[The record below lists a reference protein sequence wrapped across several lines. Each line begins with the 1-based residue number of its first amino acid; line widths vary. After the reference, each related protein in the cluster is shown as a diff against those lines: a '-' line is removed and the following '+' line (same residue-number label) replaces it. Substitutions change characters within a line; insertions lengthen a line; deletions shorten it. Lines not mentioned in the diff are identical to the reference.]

1 MRLMIFF
8 KWISLTALLFA
19 SMATAYGDNKVVQAP
34 FVIRQSVIPEAEWLL
49 EAEQADLH
57 RLLRSLSER
66 SGIKFHYAAL
76 PTVKVSATCAGPTVI
91 KILRCLLGA
100 DTNMLFHYAELAG
113 NDTNEQERQ
122 PKEIWILASSL
133 NPPPI
138 ASVRPSDCRSSETK
152 GISRPVEGLD
162 NELSVEQGVDSLLRQ
177 VDSENPEKRMN
188 ALAGLARLGEAD
200 SPEVYDAVARSISD
214 NDARVRGQ
222 AVYALSQIENDP
234 NALNNYLQQ
243 ALQDSELGVR
253 LMAIDAIESDAALLQ
268 QALQD
273 KDLSVRDYAAT
284 KLQTIMQR

>member
-1 MRLMIFF
+1 MILV
-8 KWISLTALLFA
+8 KWISLSALLFA
-19 SMATAYGDNKVVQAP
+19 SMATASGGNTIVQAP
-34 FVIRQSVIPEAEWLL
+34 FVIRQSAIPEAEWML

-57 RLLRSLSER
+57 GLLRSFSER

-76 PTVKVSATCAGPTVI
+76 PTVKVDATCAGPTVI
-91 KILRCLLGA
+91 TILRCLLGA
-100 DTNMLFHYAELAG
+100 ETNMLFHYAGLAG

-133 NPPPI
+133 SPPPI
-138 ASVRPSDCRSSETK
+138 ASVRPSDCGSTESK
-152 GISRPVEGLD
+152 GISRPVESVQ
-162 NELSVEQGVDSLLRQ
+162 NELTKEQDVDFLLRQ
-177 VDSENPEKRMN
+177 ADSEDPEKRMN
-188 ALAGLARLGEAD
+188 ALAGLARLDKAD

-253 LMAIDAIESDAALLQ
+253 LMAIDAIESDTALLQ

-273 KDLSVRDYAAT
+273 NDSSVRDYAAS
-284 KLQTIMQR
+284 KLQAIMQH

>member
-1 MRLMIFF
+1 MILV

-19 SMATAYGDNKVVQAP
+19 SMSTAYGDNTIVQAP
-34 FVIRQSVIPEAEWLL
+34 FVIRQSAIPEAEWLL

-57 RLLRSLSER
+57 GLLGSLSER
-66 SGIKFHYAAL
+66 SAIKIHYAAL
-76 PTVKVSATCAGPTVI
+76 PTVNVDATCIGPTVVT
-91 KILRCLLGA
+91 ILRCLLGA
-100 DTNMLFHYAELAG
+100 ETNMLFHYAESVGDDA
-113 NDTNEQERQ
+113 NKQERE

-133 NPPPI
+133 SPPPI
-138 ASVRPSDCRSSETK
+138 ASARPSDCGSSEGK
-152 GISRPVEGLD
+152 GVSRPVESLQ
-162 NELSVEQGVDSLLRQ
+162 NELIVEQDVDSLLRQ
-177 VDSENPEKRMN
+177 VDSEDSEERMN
-188 ALAGLARLGEAD
+188 ALAGLARLGKTD

-234 NALNNYLQQ
+234 NALNDYLQQ
-243 ALQDSELGVR
+243 ALHDSELGVR

-273 KDLSVRDYAAT
+273 KDSSVRDYAAS